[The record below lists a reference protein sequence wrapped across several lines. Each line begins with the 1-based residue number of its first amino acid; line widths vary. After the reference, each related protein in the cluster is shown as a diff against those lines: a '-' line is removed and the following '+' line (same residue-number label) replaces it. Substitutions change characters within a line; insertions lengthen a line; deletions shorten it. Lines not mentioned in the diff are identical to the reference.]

1 MIKSMIT
8 KGDLNGFLILSKK
21 GINDLFINPDKYD
34 YKIIQIEPGS
44 DDDYIVEVVK
54 KDSGTISDLDN
65 VVINM
70 CGNKGDETL

>member
-8 KGDLNGFLILSKK
+8 KDDLNGFLILSKK

-44 DDDYIVEVVK
+44 GDDYIVEVLK
-54 KDSGTISDLDN
+54 KSQSLGYNINNVTKDELQDN
-65 VVINM
+65 
-70 CGNKGDETL
+70 